1 MENYQIIIFFIIFF
15 LIGMYFI
22 LSFLKKIKK
31 DIEEK
36 MEKDRQERINEKN
49 SDQSFLMLQNQLNKI
64 IEANQKII
72 DSSYKLNIS
81 NERLKSDLTE
91 KINKKLDISQKE
103 MNDSVKIQF
112 QESQKL
118 IKHITEELGE
128 VKKTS
133 GQVVSFTEQLKNI
146 QDILQNSKQ
155 RGILGEYFLETTIKN
170 ILPPESYEFQYS
182 FKDGLIVDAVIKLPD
197 GIIPIDSKFSLEN
210 YNKIISENDPEKKK
224 IFKKKF
230 REDLKKRIVET
241 SKYIKPKD
249 GTMDFAFM
257 FIPSEGIYYDLLISK
272 VGVIDSKNFLEYAF
286 RDKKVIIVSP
296 TTLHAY
302 LQTVMQG
309 LKNLKIEKH
318 ASKIAKKVEDLQK
331 HMNNYV
337 IYHEKLGNVLATTIN
352 HYNKTSK
359 LLNQISNDTNK
370 ITGDGEIFSYEFLEG
385 PTNNIK

>member
-72 DSSYKLNIS
+72 DSSYELNIS

-91 KINKKLDISQKE
+91 KINKKLDSSQKE
-103 MNDSVKIQF
+103 MNDSVRMQF

-155 RGILGEYFLETTIKN
+155 RGVLGEYFLETTIKN

-182 FKDGLIVDAVIKLPD
+182 FKDGLIVDAIIKLPD

-337 IYHEKLGNVLATTIN
+337 IYHEKLGNVLSTAVN

-370 ITGDGEIFSYEFLEG
+370 ITGDGEIFNYEFLEG
-385 PTNNIK
+385 PKNNIK